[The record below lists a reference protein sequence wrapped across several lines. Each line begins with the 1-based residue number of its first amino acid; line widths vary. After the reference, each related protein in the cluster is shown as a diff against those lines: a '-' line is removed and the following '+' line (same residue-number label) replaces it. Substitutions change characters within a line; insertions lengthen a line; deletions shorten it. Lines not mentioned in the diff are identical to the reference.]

1 MIVDLLAVRATDS
14 RSENVREDRIGG
26 WHQTPDMSPSSSSFH
41 EHPPM
46 ALKVLD
52 AIAQTE
58 FLESRLEPSD
68 CRVRIMTPARS
79 ARRPLS

>member
-1 MIVDLLAVRATDS
+1 
-14 RSENVREDRIGG
+14 
-26 WHQTPDMSPSSSSFH
+26 
-41 EHPPM
+41 M

-79 ARRPLS
+79 ARGRYREVGAGGRRRVRGKDRVHL